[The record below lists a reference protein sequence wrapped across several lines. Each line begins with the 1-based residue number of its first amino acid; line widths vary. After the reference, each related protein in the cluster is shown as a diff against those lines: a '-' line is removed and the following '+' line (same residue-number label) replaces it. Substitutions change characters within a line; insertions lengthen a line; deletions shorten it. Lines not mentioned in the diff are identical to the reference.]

1 MYKKAMKLHLRYTTK
16 IGQVTPE
23 ELWRLKLSDLQS
35 AVEAAYKEKE
45 RLQGA
50 GGQGELSFLETKP
63 QDPEIEQA
71 VLRFEV
77 LKDVY
82 LTRVEDS
89 KQAKENYQ
97 TSKEIQELEDIL
109 AEKKRADI
117 KNMSAEELEKLIM
130 EKRSKLSK

>member
-1 MYKKAMKLHLRYTTK
+1 MYKKAMKLHLRYTTE
-16 IGQVTPE
+16 IGQVTTE
-23 ELWRLKLSDLQS
+23 ELWSLKMSDLQS
-35 AVEAAYKEKE
+35 AVEDAYKEKE

-63 QDPEIEQA
+63 QDPEVEQA

-82 LTRVEDS
+82 LTRVSDS
-89 KQAKENYQ
+89 KQARENYQ

-117 KNMSAEELEKLIM
+117 KNMSAEDLEKLIQ
-130 EKRSKLSK
+130 EKRGKLSK

>member
-1 MYKKAMKLHLRYTTK
+1 MKLHLRYNTK
-16 IGQVTPE
+16 IGQVTTE
-23 ELWRLKLSDLQS
+23 ELWSLKMSDLQS
-35 AVEAAYKEKE
+35 AVEDAYKEKE

-82 LTRVEDS
+82 LTRVDDS

-117 KNMSAEELEKLIM
+117 KSMSAEDLEKLIM
-130 EKRSKLSK
+130 EKRNKLSK

>member
-16 IGQVTPE
+16 IGQVTTE
-23 ELWRLKLSDLQS
+23 ELWSLKMSDLQS
-35 AVEAAYKEKE
+35 AVEDAYKEKE

-63 QDPEIEQA
+63 QDPEVEQA

-82 LTRVEDS
+82 LTRVNDS
-89 KQAKENYQ
+89 KQAREDYRA
-97 TSKEIQELEDIL
+97 SKEIRELEEIL
-109 AEKKRADI
+109 ADKKRADI
-117 KNMSAEELEKLIM
+117 MNMSAEDLEKLIQ
-130 EKRSKLSK
+130 EKRNKLSK

>member
-1 MYKKAMKLHLRYTTK
+1 MKLHLRYTTK
-16 IGQVTPE
+16 IGRVTTE
-23 ELWRLKLSDLQS
+23 ELWSLKMSDLQS
-35 AVEAAYKEKE
+35 AVEDAYKEKE

-109 AEKKRADI
+109 AEKKRDDT
-117 KNMSAEELEKLIM
+117 KSMSAEDLEKLIQ
-130 EKRSKLSK
+130 EKRGKLSK

>member
-16 IGQVTPE
+16 IGQVTTE
-23 ELWRLKLSDLQS
+23 ELWSLKMSDLQS
-35 AVEAAYKEKE
+35 AVEDAYKEKE

-63 QDPEIEQA
+63 QNPEVEQA

-82 LTRVEDS
+82 LTRVNDSEQAREDYR
-89 KQAKENYQ
+89 A
-97 TSKEIQELEDIL
+97 SKEIRELEEIL
-109 AEKKRADI
+109 ADKKKADI
-117 KNMSAEELEKLIM
+117 MNMSAEELEKLIM
-130 EKRSKLSK
+130 EKRNSLGK